1 MPNSSDNHS
10 AALGPVMLDVAG
22 SVLSDRERERLR
34 HPQVAGVILFSKN
47 HVNRSQL
54 VELIDEIRSIR
65 ADLLLAVDQEGG
77 RIQRF
82 GSTLTDLPAAG
93 WFGRHYLQQ
102 PAETLLLLRE
112 SAFLTGHELAELGFD
127 FSFAPVVDLDYGR
140 SAVIGSRAY
149 HRDPELVTVLASAWI
164 DGMRQVGMAAV
175 GKHFPGHGWV
185 SADSH
190 LELPEDERPLS
201 DIIRQDLFPYARL
214 IDQLD
219 AIMPAH
225 VRYPAVDAQPAGFSA
240 RWLKYILR
248 RHFDSQGVIL
258 SDDLDMAGVGV
269 AGGPAERARAA
280 RAAGCDMV
288 LACNDRRAAIAI
300 VESLREPLDPV
311 SQLRLIRLHGRGHP
325 AGDYLRH
332 RPEWRRAVHLVQD
345 YDAFPLLDMDI

>member
-22 SVLSDRERERLR
+22 CVLSDRERERLR

-225 VRYPAVDAQPAGFSA
+225 VRYPAVDPLPAGFSA
-240 RWLKYILR
+240 FWLRQLLR
-248 RHFDSQGVIL
+248 ERLGFEGVII
-258 SDDLDMAGVGV
+258 SDDLSMQGAAGMGDLIGRANAALE
-269 AGGPAERARAA
+269 AGCELLLLCNCGDEVDPLLRHLEQQRLQGSARLGRLRRAGIAAAEQQQRRVLAA
-280 RAAGCDMV
+280 REA
-288 LACNDRRAAIAI
+288 LDR
-300 VESLREPLDPV
+300 
-311 SQLRLIRLHGRGHP
+311 LRLQQRINNG
-325 AGDYLRH
+325 A
-332 RPEWRRAVHLVQD
+332 
-345 YDAFPLLDMDI
+345 

>member
-112 SAFLTGHELAELGFD
+112 SAFVTGHELAELGFD

-225 VRYPAVDAQPAGFSA
+225 VRYPAVDPLPAGFSA
-240 RWLKYILR
+240 FWLRQLLR
-248 RHFDSQGVIL
+248 ERLGFEGVII
-258 SDDLDMAGVGV
+258 SDDLSMQGAVGMGDLIGRANAALEAGCELLLLCNCGDEVDPLLRHLEQQRFQGSTRLGRLRR
-269 AGGPAERARAA
+269 AGIAAAAEQQQRVLAA
-280 RAAGCDMV
+280 REA
-288 LACNDRRAAIAI
+288 LDR
-300 VESLREPLDPV
+300 
-311 SQLRLIRLHGRGHP
+311 LRLQQRINNG
-325 AGDYLRH
+325 A
-332 RPEWRRAVHLVQD
+332 
-345 YDAFPLLDMDI
+345 

>member
-225 VRYPAVDAQPAGFSA
+225 VRYPAVDPLPAGFSA
-240 RWLKYILR
+240 FWLRQLLR
-248 RHFDSQGVIL
+248 ERLGFEGVII
-258 SDDLDMAGVGV
+258 SDDLSMQGAVGMGDLIGRANAALEAGCELLLLCNCGDEVDPLLRHLEQQRV
-269 AGGPAERARAA
+269 LAA
-280 RAAGCDMV
+280 REA
-288 LACNDRRAAIAI
+288 LDR
-300 VESLREPLDPV
+300 
-311 SQLRLIRLHGRGHP
+311 LRLQQRINNG
-325 AGDYLRH
+325 A
-332 RPEWRRAVHLVQD
+332 
-345 YDAFPLLDMDI
+345 

>member
-1 MPNSSDNHS
+1 MSNSSDNPPP
-10 AALGPVMLDVAG
+10 ALGPVMLDLAG
-22 SVLSDRERERLR
+22 CALSDPERERLL
-34 HPQVAGVILFSKN
+34 HPQVAGVILFSRN
-47 HVNRSQL
+47 HESRAQL

-93 WFGRHYLQQ
+93 WFGRRYLQQ
-102 PAETLLLLRE
+102 PTETLLLLRE
-112 SAFLTGHELAELGFD
+112 IAFLTGHELAELGFD

-164 DGMRQVGMAAV
+164 DGMRQVGMASV

-214 IDQLD
+214 IGQLD
-219 AIMPAH
+219 AVMPAH
-225 VRYPAVDAQPAGFSA
+225 VRYPAVDPLPAGFSA
-240 RWLKYILR
+240 FWLQQLLR
-248 RHFDSQGVIL
+248 EQLGFEGIII
-258 SDDLDMAGVGV
+258 SDDLSMQGAAGMGDLVGRANAALE
-269 AGGPAERARAA
+269 AGCELLLVCNCGDAVDPLLRHLEQAKFRASASLERLRRQGSAPTAQQDDRVRAA
-280 RAAGCDMV
+280 REA
-288 LACNDRRAAIAI
+288 
-300 VESLREPLDPV
+300 
-311 SQLRLIRLHGRGHP
+311 LIQSGAR
-325 AGDYLRH
+325 
-332 RPEWRRAVHLVQD
+332 
-345 YDAFPLLDMDI
+345 

>member
-77 RIQRF
+77 RVQRF

-225 VRYPAVDAQPAGFSA
+225 VRYPAVDPLPAGFSA
-240 RWLKYILR
+240 FWLRQLLR
-248 RHFDSQGVIL
+248 ERLGFEGVII
-258 SDDLDMAGVGV
+258 SDDLSMQGAAGMGDLIGRANAALE
-269 AGGPAERARAA
+269 AGCELLLLCNCGDEVDPLLRHLEQQRPQGSTRLGRLRRAGIAAAAEQQQRVLAA
-280 RAAGCDMV
+280 REA
-288 LACNDRRAAIAI
+288 LDR
-300 VESLREPLDPV
+300 
-311 SQLRLIRLHGRGHP
+311 LRLQQRINNG
-325 AGDYLRH
+325 A
-332 RPEWRRAVHLVQD
+332 
-345 YDAFPLLDMDI
+345 